1 MTRSEPVTAD
11 RALLRRATLTIAAQ
25 TALAVA
31 IVVIVVAGI
40 AYLVDARA
48 QTTRVQETVRTA
60 ARTADDVTDP
70 PAGVVLL
77 EKSPGGAVRRT
88 PGTPATL
95 ARLDPS
101 ALAPGLSTF
110 HLGSDSYQAYAST
123 RPSGVRFVAVLNTSE
138 RGEERD
144 RLTGAL
150 LLAGVIGIVG
160 AAVVGALIGR
170 RATRPLG
177 DALALQRRFVA
188 DASHELRTPLTVL
201 HTRAQILARNAAAAD
216 DPALAEQVRDLVADT
231 RAVGEVVEDLLLSA
245 ELEHRPDRHER
256 VDLAAVGADVVRVF
270 TPYAEELGIT
280 LRFEDPPGPGQ
291 AQVAGVRSALHRAV
305 GALVDNA
312 LAHNRPGGRVTVGVR
327 RRPDDVAV
335 TVADDGEGL
344 DPEFAD
350 ALLHRFGRGEQA
362 PGRGRRF
369 GLGLALVQEV
379 VQAHGG
385 RLHLDG
391 RPGVGATVT
400 LSFPPLDRGAAG
412 TTSNDALGTPK

>member
-1 MTRSEPVTAD
+1 MNRSAPVTAD

-40 AYLVDARA
+40 AYLVDSRA

-70 PAGVVLL
+70 PAGVILL
-77 EKSPGGAVRRT
+77 EKSASGAVQRS
-88 PGTPATL
+88 PGTPALL
-95 ARLDPS
+95 AGLDPS
-101 ALAPGLSTF
+101 SLAPGLSTF
-110 HLGSDSYQAYAST
+110 RLGSDSYQAYASS
-123 RPSGVRFVAVLNTSE
+123 RPDGVRFVAVLNTSE
-138 RGEERD
+138 RAEERD

-150 LLAGVIGIVG
+150 LLAGVIGIAG
-160 AAVVGALIGR
+160 AAVVGGLIGR

-201 HTRAQILARNAAAAD
+201 HTRAQILARNVAAAD
-216 DPALAEQVRDLVADT
+216 DPALADQVRDLVADT
-231 RAVGEVVEDLLLSA
+231 RALGEVVEDLLLSA
-245 ELEHRPDRHER
+245 ELEHRPDRHEQ
-256 VDLAAVGADVVRVF
+256 VDLAAVGADVVRAF
-270 TPYAEELGIT
+270 TPYAEELGVA
-280 LRFEDPPGPGQ
+280 LRFEGPPAPER
-291 AQVAGVRSALHRAV
+291 ALVAGVRSALHRAV

-312 LAHNRPGGRVTVGVR
+312 LSHNRPGGHVSVGVR
-327 RRPDDVAV
+327 RRADDVAV

-362 PGRGRRF
+362 SGRGRRF

-379 VQAHGG
+379 VQAHRG

-391 RPGVGATVT
+391 RPGAGATVT
-400 LSFPPLDRGAAG
+400 LSFPPLDRGAPDA
-412 TTSNDALGTPK
+412 TSSDAL